1 MHWSTTVLSR
11 KIAAHEGAFM
21 SLFTRQLGGQRVLP
35 SKDSEDTQQQFSR
48 ARPPSN
54 KVFLPPFYPWHHLRE
69 EMYQAL
75 SRFTVLHVTG
85 SWARAWERGYHS
97 TKIPLREVHMHYLN
111 VSSIYASTVVLR
123 KRAYRR
129 YTLLCAQT
137 RGWADISNI
146 AAFYQEKHPCL
157 HYHNFQECIAGYC
170 TPVA

>member
-1 MHWSTTVLSR
+1 MQRAKVLLCRSSR
-11 KIAAHEGAFM
+11 DSWE
-21 SLFTRQLGGQRVLP
+21 
-35 SKDSEDTQQQFSR
+35 DSEF
-48 ARPPSN
+48 
-54 KVFLPPFYPWHHLRE
+54 
-69 EMYQAL
+69 YQAKTVKTHSNNLVVHAHLQIKSFYHLSTHDITYVRKCTL

-85 SWARAWERGYHS
+85 SWARAWERVYHS